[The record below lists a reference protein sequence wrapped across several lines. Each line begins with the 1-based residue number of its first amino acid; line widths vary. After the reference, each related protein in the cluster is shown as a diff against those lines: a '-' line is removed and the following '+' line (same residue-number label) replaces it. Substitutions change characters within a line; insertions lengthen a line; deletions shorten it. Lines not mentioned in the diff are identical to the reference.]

1 MEYELTAHKLDN
13 NTHLVKNKH
22 TNEPIAI
29 LKKQGGYSK
38 NEVTAEWHPDY
49 KLLHPETH
57 ENLLTRNFAK
67 PFDSVAAAV
76 NSLTY
81 SSEKYAKGDEP
92 THDPVKTV
100 YAGEFDSKNQ
110 YDEPTVAHKWHVHDD
125 DGKHIAS
132 ITSFHGPNEIHKDS
146 HVNVGWVK
154 SFSDAVPESVKEA
167 SAKKYAEKN
176 LEHAL
181 HRIRYQIDNKGKEP
195 RFIGS
200 QASKSSSNKT
210 FKTKLSP
217 DEASNA
223 YEEHLKKKL
232 GTDAVFT
239 RHSPTVF
246 SVHKP
251 ATSVYSS
258 AEQHHVISMPGE
270 LHHVQ
275 SSFDHPEYMSS
286 SNKNSQIIE
295 SYMGS
300 KTRAYYPL
308 TLEEHM
314 SVHKFLRRKVR

>member
-1 MEYELTAHKLDN
+1 MEYELTSQKLDN

-22 TNEPIAI
+22 TNEPVAI
-29 LKKQGGYSK
+29 LKKRGGYGK
-38 NEVTAEWHPDY
+38 EVTAEWHPDY

-67 PFDSVAAAV
+67 PYDSVTAAV
-76 NSLTY
+76 SNLTY
-81 SSEKYAKGDEP
+81 STQKYAYGNEP
-92 THDPVKTV
+92 VHDPVKTR
-100 YAGEFDSKNQ
+100 YAGDFDSKNQ
-110 YDEPTVAHKWHVHDD
+110 YDEPKKAHKWHVLDD

-132 ITSFHGPNEIHKDS
+132 ITSFHGPNQLHKDS
-146 HVNVGWVK
+146 AVNVAWVK
-154 SFSDAVPESVKEA
+154 TFSDSVPESVKEA
-167 SAKKYAEKN
+167 AAKKYSGQH
-176 LEHAL
+176 LEPTL
-181 HRIRYQIDNKGKEP
+181 HRIRYQLDNKGKEP

-223 YEEHLKKKL
+223 YEEHLKTKL
-232 GTDAVFT
+232 GSDAVFT

-246 SVHKP
+246 SVYKP
-251 ATSVYSS
+251 AASVYNS

-270 LHHVQ
+270 LHHVH

-295 SYMGS
+295 SYVGN
-300 KTRAYYPL
+300 RNRVYYPL

-314 SVHKFLRRKVR
+314 SVHKFLRKKVR